1 VSDRKLVQ
9 AREAFSGFING
20 ALVVVGPGDVF
31 YDDDPIVKG
40 SPKCFADIAVRE
52 STAAPMAPP
61 PVPSVEPA
69 PPVPPASETASA
81 NPNQPRRL
89 GRASKPDNK
98 ES

>member
-1 VSDRKLVQ
+1 MSDRRIVQ

-20 ALVVVGPGDVF
+20 ALVVVAPGDCF
-31 YDDDPIVKG
+31 YSDDPIVKG
-40 SPKCFADIAVRE
+40 SPKCFAEIAVRE

-69 PPVPPASETASA
+69 PPVPSSETASA
-81 NPNQPRRL
+81 PPNQPRRL
-89 GRASKPDNK
+89 GRPKSDK